1 MGRQGR
7 KRGSV
12 PASATAV
19 IGFSFVAWDGRAR
32 PTGFPNADI
41 YQMHAYCTALGLT
54 RGFVIYAMQGGEESR
69 TLTISRGGPKIL
81 VRALDV
87 KKEPTDLL
95 GEARALAA
103 EML

>member
-1 MGRQGR
+1 VRIR
-7 KRGSV
+7 PDITLWRGARPV
-12 PASATAV
+12 L
-19 IGFSFVAWDGRAR
+19 VADAKYKALR

-54 RGFVIYAMQGGEESR
+54 RGFLIYAKQGGEESR

-87 KKEPTDLL
+87 EKEPTDLL